1 MNDFGFVPSE
11 ELIRVHEILLDLF
24 KEFKRVCEKYHLK
37 YLANGGTLIGAVRH
51 NGFIPWDDD
60 MDISMMYEDYVK
72 LLDIPADEFKYP
84 YFLQSYKSDEIA
96 EISAARIRNSAT
108 TGCTKWE
115 WDNLKIPA
123 HNKGIFVDIFPLFPV
138 SAEESIREKQKV
150 RLDALWKAIR
160 GWNALKGREL
170 GYPTPYD
177 QYIPDWESI
186 KEEKTLFQIK
196 QDYMDACNEMVG
208 EKELYGMTS
217 FRTHSEKL
225 MWLKEWF
232 DDTIEVPF
240 EDTTISCPKMFDEI
254 LTRTYGDWRTPV
266 YNSSIH
272 EMYVLDVN
280 TPYSEKKDLFAK
292 KNILK

>member
-11 ELIRVHEILLDLF
+11 ELIKVHEILLDLF
-24 KEFKRVCEKYHLK
+24 KEFKRVCEKYNLK

-51 NGFIPWDDD
+51 HGFIPWDDD
-60 MDISMMYEDYVK
+60 MDISMMYDDYVK
-72 LLDIPADEFKYP
+72 LLDVPAEEFNHP
-84 YFLQSYKSDEIA
+84 YFLQSYKSDVIA
-96 EISAARIRNSAT
+96 EISAARIRNSNT

-115 WDNLKIPA
+115 YDNLKVPS

-138 SAEESIREKQKV
+138 SENESIREAQKKE
-150 RLDALWKAIR
+150 LDYLWRAIR

-177 QYIPDWESI
+177 QYIPDWEVA
-186 KEEKTLFQIK
+186 KEHFTLYQLK
-196 QDYMDACNEMVG
+196 QKYMDACNELVG
-208 EKELYGMTS
+208 DGKLYGMTS

-225 MWLKEWF
+225 MWPKEWF
-232 DDTIEVPF
+232 DDVIEVPF
-240 EDTTISCPKMFDEI
+240 EDTTISCPKHFDEI
-254 LTRTYGDWRTPV
+254 LTKTYGDWRTPV

-280 TPYSEKKDLFAK
+280 TSFSQINNLYE
-292 KNILK
+292 LK